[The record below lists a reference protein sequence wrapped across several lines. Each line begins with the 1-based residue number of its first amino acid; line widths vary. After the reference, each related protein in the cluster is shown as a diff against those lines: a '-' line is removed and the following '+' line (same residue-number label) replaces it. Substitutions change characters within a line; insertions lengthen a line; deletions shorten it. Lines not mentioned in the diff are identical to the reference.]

1 MYMEICTDKKQANK
15 KGGSENK
22 HASKLTKETKTIHVC
37 AGAHAHAH
45 AHTHMHTYTV
55 THTHQ
60 N

>member
-37 AGAHAHAH
+37 AGAHAH
-45 AHTHMHTYTV
+45 MHTYTV